1 MTDRCLI
8 FDLDGTLVDSEP
20 LCSQAFL
27 DLLPEINLPLSELM
41 KRFRGRKLS
50 GILADIESILERSLP
65 DSFERDYRVRVDQ
78 LFKTE
83 LEAFPGVIVALSEIS
98 APMCIAS
105 SGPRAKIE
113 TALEKAGLKS
123 FFGSRIFSSYEVGIW
138 KPDPGLFLHAAQV
151 LQFSPERC
159 VVVEDSE
166 VGICAAKAAG
176 MSVLKFCDQPDHE
189 ATAETFGSYR
199 QLPRVL
205 SSMPSKP

>member
-50 GILADIESILERSLP
+50 GILADVESILERSLP
-65 DSFERDYRVRVDQ
+65 DSFERDYRSRVDQ

-83 LEAFPGVIVALSEIS
+83 LEAFPGVIEALSDIPM
-98 APMCIAS
+98 PMCIAS

-113 TALEKAGLKS
+113 TALEKAGLKG
-123 FFGSRIFSSYEVGIW
+123 FFGSKIFSSYEVGIW
-138 KPDPGLFLHAAQV
+138 KPDPGLFLHAAWAM
-151 LQFSPERC
+151 QFAPERC

-166 VGICAAKAAG
+166 VGTRAAKAAG

-199 QLPRVL
+199 QLRGVL
-205 SSMPSKP
+205 SSMHSKS